1 MSEVAAPIS
10 GSIESEIK
18 RRSRSKGTDFE
29 AELARALHSGRIL
42 MEIEEAEKENA
53 FLSRR
58 VRFMEESIPQLESEI
73 RWLATAIQQAE
84 KDQELMRRI
93 VQNGDD
99 HQHVETRGRNRER
112 SIGRGSTG

>member
-1 MSEVAAPIS
+1 MSEVAVPIS
-10 GSIESEIK
+10 GSIKSEIK
-18 RRSRSKGTDFE
+18 RRSRSKGTDVE

-42 MEIEEAEKENA
+42 IEIMEAEKENS

-58 VRFMEESIPQLESEI
+58 VRFMDESIPQLESEI
-73 RWLATAIQQAE
+73 WWLKTAIQQAE

-99 HQHVETRGRNRER
+99 KQHVEIRGGNRER